1 MDASFDVDEV
11 LTIDVAAC
19 ATMYV
24 VAMYVSVDPTQRAES
39 VWAAIDVVGGVDHF
53 WEPLREMERIA
64 VEPLPRFN
72 HFLHRWRAVVEE
84 NRGERA
90 SEWDSPLCQDS
101 CRL

>member
-11 LTIDVAAC
+11 LIIDVAAC